1 VRVILQ
7 GSLEHF
13 PAAELL
19 PLLVAHAH
27 SGTLVVEE
35 KGKRVRIFLRRGK
48 VDWTEASDGLGAEE
62 VLLDLF
68 TWRGGEFS
76 LQDDVILP
84 DGARALDLDPTIL
97 IEEGKRRSEYRPD
110 QMFSVVNP
118 PGDRDQISLSPD
130 EFNALFRIGGGRTLA
145 QVATDLGRAF
155 ADVVPLIRTLQANG
169 LIREIDQSRL
179 AEETFQVSALSS
191 GGEAP
196 PAVDESTENDRRGR
210 LSSTPKTKTRAR
222 TIAGSLTV
230 QGAAA
235 DVHPL
240 LDNEYLI
247 GRDSANTI
255 VLADVSVSSKHARVA
270 RTAEGFVIEDLKS
283 RNGTFVNGERVTD
296 KRILEDND
304 VVRFGRV
311 ILTFNVATE
320 TKAGEMTNPE
330 LK

>member
-1 VRVILQ
+1 MRVILQ

-35 KGKRVRIFLRRGK
+35 KGKRVRIFLRHGK

-270 RTAEGFVIEDLKS
+270 CTAEGFVIEDLKS